1 MHILLYVIGVM
12 ATLVGIGAGV
22 LLQQLNM
29 IANGLLIG
37 VLFGTLGKALHLLQK
52 IENHLRVGFIN
63 LKMADSRWETLLKFG
78 TRELPHPPAAAAT
91 KAESDEDRDVP
102 PVVDPHNGARPH

>member
-52 IENHLRVGFIN
+52 IEHHLRVGFIN
-63 LKMADSRWETLLKFG
+63 LKMADSRWETMLKFG
-78 TRELPHPPAAAAT
+78 TRELP
-91 KAESDEDRDVP
+91 SP
-102 PVVDPHNGARPH
+102 PVAVAPKAQPDEKLDGPTPLDAPNGARTH

>member
-1 MHILLYVIGVM
+1 MFTAISDVARYGAPIPALGTPPSMHILLYVIGVM

-37 VLFGTLGKALHLLQK
+37 VLFGTLGKALHLLQ
-52 IENHLRVGFIN
+52 R
-63 LKMADSRWETLLKFG
+63 SRTTCG
-78 TRELPHPPAAAAT
+78 SASST
-91 KAESDEDRDVP
+91 
-102 PVVDPHNGARPH
+102 

>member
-12 ATLVGIGAGV
+12 ATLIGIAAGV
-22 LLQQLNM
+22 LLQQLPM

-37 VLFGTLGKALHLLQK
+37 VLFGTLGKGLHLLQK

-63 LKMADSRWETLLKFG
+63 LKMADNRWETLLKFG
-78 TRELPHPPAAAAT
+78 GLELPAGSISASPAAQA
-91 KAESDEDRDVP
+91 DVEP
-102 PVVDPHNGARPH
+102 DTALPVDTTNGARPH

>member
-63 LKMADSRWETLLKFG
+63 LKMADSRWETMLKFG
-78 TRELPHPPAAAAT
+78 SRDLPPPAVTVAP
-91 KAESDEDRDVP
+91 KAVPEEDHEAP
-102 PVVDPHNGARPH
+102 PPLDPPNGARPH